1 MNGARTLISLRR
13 EKRLIMYKT
22 LMKSMRQYKK
32 PAYLTMLFMALEVA
46 VEIFI
51 PFLMAKIIDKGLI
64 EGDLRYVLKIGS
76 LMFGIACLSML
87 FGVLGGKFSSDAAV
101 GFSTNLR
108 GDIYKNIQTFAFD
121 SIDKYSSSSLITR
134 LTTDITNIQMAF
146 QMVLKTIIR
155 APFMIAFAFGMAAY
169 TNLKLSLAILI
180 IVPIVAVILIG
191 LIYRVHP
198 YFIQVFKKY
207 DQLNQTVQE
216 DINGVR
222 VVKSFVREEKEIE
235 KFKIAS
241 ADIKHLFTKA
251 EKITALNAPIMQ
263 IAIYSCLLLV
273 YWFGAKYVVG
283 GTMSTGELTS
293 FITYMMQILSSI
305 MMISM
310 IFVMIVISEASV
322 ERVAEVLNEKAT
334 LTNPEKPLTK
344 IENGAIEFRNVQF
357 KYNKQSE
364 EADLSQ
370 LNFTIHSGE
379 TVGIIGGTGSGKSSL
394 IQLIPR
400 LYDVTK
406 GEVYVSGHNV
416 KDYDLVTLRDQIAM
430 VLQKNTLFSGTVNDN
445 LRWGNKNASKEEI
458 QRVAKLAQADDFVQA
473 FPDKYETV
481 LDQGGSNVSG
491 GQKQRLTIARAL
503 LKQPK
508 ILILDDSTS
517 AVDTKTDAYIRKAF
531 VEEIPNTTK
540 IIVSQRISSI
550 QDSDR
555 IIVLEEGKINGIG
568 THEELLKNNEIYK
581 EVYDSQVKGGT
592 IVEE

>member
-1 MNGARTLISLRR
+1 
-13 EKRLIMYKT
+13 
-22 LMKSMRQYKK
+22 MKSLRQYKK

-51 PFLMAKIIDKGLI
+51 PFLMAKIIDRGLMERDI
-64 EGDLRYVLKIGS
+64 AYILKIGS
-76 LMFGIACLSML
+76 LMFVMACFSML
-87 FGVLGGKFSSDAAV
+87 FGVLAGKFSSDAAV
-101 GFSTNLR
+101 GLSTNLR
-108 GDIYKNIQTFAFD
+108 QDIYENIQTFAFD
-121 SIDKYSSSSLITR
+121 NIDKYSSSSLITR

-155 APFMIAFAFGMAAY
+155 SPFMIAFAFAMASY
-169 TNLKLSLAILI
+169 TNLKLSLTILI
-180 IVPIVAVILIG
+180 IVPIVAFILIG

-198 YFIQVFKKY
+198 YFIEVFKKY
-207 DQLNQTVQE
+207 DRLNQTVQE

-235 KFKIAS
+235 KFKKAS
-241 ADIKHLFTKA
+241 EDIKSLFMKA
-251 EKITALNAPIMQ
+251 EKIIAFNAPVMQ

-293 FITYMMQILSSI
+293 FITYMMQILTSI

-334 LTNPEKPLTK
+334 LSNPEKPLMT
-344 IENGAIEFRNVQF
+344 IENGDIEFKNVQF
-357 KYNKQSE
+357 KYNKRSE

-370 LNFTIHSGE
+370 IDLTIKSGE
-379 TVGIIGGTGSGKSSL
+379 TIGIIGGTGSGKSTL

-400 LYDVTK
+400 LYDATE

-430 VLQKNTLFSGTVNDN
+430 VLQKNTLFSGTIIEN
-445 LRWGNKNASKEEI
+445 LRWGDKEASEEEV

-473 FPDKYETV
+473 FPDTYETV

-531 VEEIPNTTK
+531 TEEIPNTTK
-540 IIVSQRISSI
+540 IIVAQRISSI
-550 QDSDR
+550 QDADR
-555 IIVLEEGKINGIG
+555 IIVLEEGKIDGIG
-568 THEELLKNNEIYK
+568 THEELLENNMIYK
-581 EVYDSQVKGGT
+581 EVFDSQVKGGT

>member
-1 MNGARTLISLRR
+1 
-13 EKRLIMYKT
+13 MYKK
-22 LMKSMRQYKK
+22 LMQSLRQYKK

-64 EGDLRYVLKIGS
+64 AGDLNYVLKIGS
-76 LMFGIACLSML
+76 LMFVLACFSML

-101 GFSTNLR
+101 GLSTNLR
-108 GDIYKNIQTFAFD
+108 QDIYENIQTFAFD
-121 SIDKYSSSSLITR
+121 NIDKYSSSSLITR

-155 APFMIAFAFGMAAY
+155 APFMIAFAFAMAAY
-169 TNLKLSLAILI
+169 TNLKLSLTILI
-180 IVPIVAVILIG
+180 IVPIVAFILIG

-198 YFIQVFKKY
+198 YFIKVFKKY
-207 DQLNQTVQE
+207 DRLNQTVQE

-235 KFKIAS
+235 KFKVAS
-241 ADIKHLFTKA
+241 ADIKNLFTKA
-251 EKITALNAPIMQ
+251 EKITALNAPVMQ

-322 ERVAEVLNEKAT
+322 ERVTEVLNEKAS
-334 LTNPEKPLTK
+334 LSNPENPLMT
-344 IENGAIEFRNVQF
+344 IENGEIEFRNVQF
-357 KYNKQSE
+357 KYNELSE

-370 LNFTIHSGE
+370 INFTIKSGE
-379 TVGIIGGTGSGKSSL
+379 TIGIIGGTGSGKSSL

-400 LYDVTK
+400 LYDATE

-430 VLQKNTLFSGTVNDN
+430 VLQKNTLFSGTISDN
-445 LRWGNKNASKEEI
+445 LKWGNKEASKEEI
-458 QRVAKLAQADDFVQA
+458 QRVAKLAQADEFVQG
-473 FPDKYETV
+473 FPDNYETV

-531 VEEIPNTTK
+531 IEEIPNTTK

-555 IIVLEEGKINGIG
+555 IIVLEEGKIDGIG
-568 THEELLKNNEIYK
+568 THDELLKNNKIYK
-581 EVYDSQVKGGT
+581 EVYDSQIKGGT

>member
-1 MNGARTLISLRR
+1 
-13 EKRLIMYKT
+13 MYKT
-22 LMKSMRQYKK
+22 LIKSLRQYKK
-32 PAYLTMLFMALEVA
+32 PSYLTMLFMALEVA

-51 PFLMAKIIDKGLI
+51 PFLMAKIIDNGLI
-64 EGDLRYVLKIGS
+64 AGDLSYVLKIGS
-76 LMFGIACLSML
+76 LMFVLACFSML
-87 FGVLGGKFSSDAAV
+87 FGVLGGKFSADAAV
-101 GFSTNLR
+101 GLSTNLR
-108 GDIYKNIQTFAFD
+108 QDIYKNIQTFAFD
-121 SIDKYSSSSLITR
+121 NIDKYSSSSLITR

-155 APFMIAFAFGMAAY
+155 APFMIAFAFAMAAY
-169 TNLKLSLAILI
+169 TNLKLSLTILVI
-180 IVPIVAVILIG
+180 IPIVGFILIG
-191 LIYRVHP
+191 LIYLVHP
-198 YFIQVFKKY
+198 YFIAVFKKY
-207 DQLNQTVQE
+207 DRLNQTVQE

-235 KFKIAS
+235 KFKVAS
-241 ADIKHLFTKA
+241 SDIKNLFTKA

-263 IAIYSCLLLV
+263 IAIYSSLLLV

-293 FITYMMQILSSI
+293 FITYIMQILTSI

-310 IFVMIVISEASV
+310 IFIMVVISEASV
-322 ERVAEVLNEKAT
+322 GRVAEVLQEKAT
-334 LTNPEKPLTK
+334 LTNPKDPIKT
-344 IENGAIEFRNVQF
+344 IENGEIEFRNVQF
-357 KYNKQSE
+357 KYNELSE

-370 LNFTIHSGE
+370 VDLTIKSGE
-379 TVGIIGGTGSGKSSL
+379 TIGIIGGTGSGKTSL

-400 LYDVTK
+400 LYDTTE

-416 KDYDLVTLRDQIAM
+416 KEYDLVALRDQIAM
-430 VLQKNTLFSGTVNDN
+430 VLQKNTLFSGTINTN
-445 LRWGNKNASKEEI
+445 LRWGNKAATEEEI
-458 QRVAKLAQADDFVQA
+458 QRVAKLAQADDFVQS

-531 VEEIPNTTK
+531 IEEIPNTTK

-555 IIVLEEGKINGIG
+555 IIVLDEGKINGIG
-568 THEELLKNNEIYK
+568 THEELLENNIIYK

-592 IVEE
+592 IVEK

>member
-1 MNGARTLISLRR
+1 
-13 EKRLIMYKT
+13 MYKK
-22 LMKSMRQYKK
+22 LMQSLRQYKK

-64 EGDLRYVLKIGS
+64 AGDLSYVLKIGS
-76 LMFGIACLSML
+76 LMFVLACFSML

-101 GFSTNLR
+101 GLSTNLR
-108 GDIYKNIQTFAFD
+108 QDIYENIQTFAFD
-121 SIDKYSSSSLITR
+121 NIDKYSSSSLITR

-155 APFMIAFAFGMAAY
+155 APFMIAFAFAMAAY
-169 TNLKLSLAILI
+169 TNLKLSLTILI
-180 IVPIVAVILIG
+180 IVPIVAFILIG

-198 YFIQVFKKY
+198 YFIKVFKKY
-207 DQLNQTVQE
+207 DRLNQTVQE

-235 KFKIAS
+235 KFKVAS
-241 ADIKHLFTKA
+241 ADIKNLFTKA
-251 EKITALNAPIMQ
+251 EKITALNAPVMQ

-322 ERVAEVLNEKAT
+322 ERVTEVLNEKAS
-334 LTNPEKPLTK
+334 LSNPENPLMT
-344 IENGAIEFRNVQF
+344 IENGEIEFRNVQF
-357 KYNKQSE
+357 KYNELSE

-370 LNFTIHSGE
+370 INFTIKSGE
-379 TVGIIGGTGSGKSSL
+379 TIGIIGGTGSGKSSL

-400 LYDVTK
+400 LYDATE

-430 VLQKNTLFSGTVNDN
+430 VLQKNTLFSGTISDN
-445 LRWGNKNASKEEI
+445 LKWGNKEASKEEI
-458 QRVAKLAQADDFVQA
+458 QRVAKLAQADEFVQG
-473 FPDKYETV
+473 FPDNYETV

-531 VEEIPNTTK
+531 IEEIPNTTK
-540 IIVSQRISSI
+540 IIVAQRISSI

-555 IIVLEEGKINGIG
+555 IIVLEEGKIDGIG
-568 THEELLKNNEIYK
+568 THDELLKNNKIYK